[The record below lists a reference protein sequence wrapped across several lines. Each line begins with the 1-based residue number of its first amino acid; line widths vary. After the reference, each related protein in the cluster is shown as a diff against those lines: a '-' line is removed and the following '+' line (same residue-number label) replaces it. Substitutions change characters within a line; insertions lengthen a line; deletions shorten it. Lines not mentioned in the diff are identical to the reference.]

1 MPQLARQFGV
11 SSLALFGS
19 TARGQAH
26 DGSDVDILISFNTVA
41 TSKQYFGARFYIAD
55 MIGAKCS
62 SSRRSDLT
70 KLPRSPATQPVAT
83 SERLYEVLRMAL
95 CQVIL
100 QEHPNVPG
108 VGHALSLCADFKAL

>member
-1 MPQLARQFGV
+1 
-11 SSLALFGS
+11 
-19 TARGQAH
+19 
-26 DGSDVDILISFNTVA
+26 VDILISFNTVA

-55 MIGAKCS
+55 MIVAKCS